1 MIKEFVRQYG
11 DLHDALILDFRYSRE
26 RTSNAKYPTGNV
38 TMTIS
43 RINLVTGK
51 FEIVKLIF
59 SDVKQFR
66 FLETGQ
72 QSTIVVMGA
81 LIEDLGETKRI
92 DFFPIIQGNDLI
104 WDEESELH
112 IESANFSFEYIKDAN
127 WVVNDD
133 STFMLCVLCATLR
146 TFVQ

>member
-11 DLHDALILDFRYSRE
+11 DLHDALILDFHYLRE
-26 RTSNAKYPTGNV
+26 RTPNAKYPTGNV
-38 TMTIS
+38 IMTIRRS
-43 RINLVTGK
+43 NLITEK

-81 LIEDLGETKRI
+81 LIEDLGEIKRI
-92 DFFPIIQGNDLI
+92 DFFPIIQGRDLI

-112 IESANFSFEYIKDAN
+112 VESADFSFEYVKDAN
-127 WVVNDD
+127 
-133 STFMLCVLCATLR
+133 
-146 TFVQ
+146 